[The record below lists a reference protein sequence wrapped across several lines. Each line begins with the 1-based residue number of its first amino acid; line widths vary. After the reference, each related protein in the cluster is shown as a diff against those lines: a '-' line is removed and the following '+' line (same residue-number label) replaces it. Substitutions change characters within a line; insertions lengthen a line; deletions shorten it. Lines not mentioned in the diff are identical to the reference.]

1 MVATRDGVPRVRIL
15 RPGES
20 NVRAP
25 RLLHGLVEREEAEK
39 KAVDFIG
46 CYQIQCMRY
55 SSGAIQDCASSYT

>member
-1 MVATRDGVPRVRIL
+1 MVATRDEASRVRIL

-25 RLLHGLVEREEAEK
+25 RLLYGLVEREAEK

-46 CYQIQCMRY
+46 CYQIQRMRY
-55 SSGAIQDCASSYT
+55 SGGAIQDSASSYT